1 MAGDRRRAARV
12 SYRDGHL
19 PPLAR
24 IRPGRPVV
32 VVDLSSNGALVEGPW
47 RFRPGSRV
55 EFLVKPEAE
64 PLHVAA
70 RVLRCFVAR
79 LGRYQAVRYRA
90 ALSFERPIV
99 VPPRREL
106 LDGYQIPGSGAGP
119 RPKG

>member
-1 MAGDRRRAARV
+1 MRV
-12 SYRDGHL
+12 AYRNGHL

-32 VVDLSSNGALVEGPW
+32 VVDLSTRGTLVEGPW

-55 EFLVKPEAE
+55 EFLVQLETE
-64 PLHVAA
+64 PLHVQA

-79 LGRYQAVRYRA
+79 LGRHQAVRYRA

-106 LDGYQIPGSGAGP
+106 LDGYQLPGADAGP
-119 RPKG
+119 GQTA